1 MGEEATTDGTLH
13 TEQVFVL
20 SGPSGVGK
28 NAIVRR
34 LCESGR
40 AVRAVTATSRPPRP
54 GEEDGVDYYFVS
66 EQEFERWLREGRLL
80 EHTRYCGNYYGT
92 PASSVDR
99 ARRDG
104 RPVLLVI
111 EVDGALQLKR
121 KWPGVRLIF
130 IRPPSEQ
137 ELEQRLRQ
145 RADEDDESIARR
157 LAQARNEMAL
167 AERYDHV
174 VVNDRLEDAVERIAR
189 IVSGAGTPAQ

>member
-1 MGEEATTDGTLH
+1 MGEETTTDGIVH
-13 TEQVFVL
+13 PERVFVL

-34 LCESGR
+34 LCESGC
-40 AVRAVTATSRPPRP
+40 AVRAITATSRSPRP

-66 EQEFERWLREGRLL
+66 EQQFEQWLREGRLL

-99 ARRDG
+99 AARDG

-111 EVDGALQLKR
+111 DVDGALQLKR
-121 KWPGVRLIF
+121 KWPDARLIF

-137 ELEQRLRQ
+137 ELEQRLRE
-145 RADEDDESIARR
+145 RADEDDENMAQR
-157 LAQARNEMAL
+157 LAQARHEMAL
-167 AERYDHV
+167 ADRYDRV
-174 VVNDRLEDAVERIAR
+174 VVNDRLEDAVEQVAH
-189 IVSGAGTPAQ
+189 IVRSASPAH

>member
-1 MGEEATTDGTLH
+1 MGEETTTDGIVH
-13 TEQVFVL
+13 PERVFVL

-34 LCESGR
+34 LCESGC
-40 AVRAVTATSRPPRP
+40 AVRAITATSRSPRP

-66 EQEFERWLREGRLL
+66 EQQFEQWLREGRLL

-99 ARRDG
+99 AARDG

-111 EVDGALQLKR
+111 DVDGALQLKR
-121 KWPGVRLIF
+121 KWPDARLIF

-137 ELEQRLRQ
+137 ELEQRLRE
-145 RADEDDESIARR
+145 RADEDDENMAQR
-157 LAQARNEMAL
+157 LAQARHEMAL
-167 AERYDHV
+167 ADRYDHV
-174 VVNDRLEDAVERIAR
+174 VVNDRLEDAVEQVAH
-189 IVSGAGTPAQ
+189 IVRSASPAH

>member
-1 MGEEATTDGTLH
+1 MGEETTTDGIVH
-13 TEQVFVL
+13 PERVFVL

-34 LCESGR
+34 LCDSGC
-40 AVRAVTATSRPPRP
+40 AVRAITATSRSPRP

-66 EQEFERWLREGRLL
+66 EQQFEQWLREGRLL

-99 ARRDG
+99 AARDG

-111 EVDGALQLKR
+111 DVDGALQLKR
-121 KWPGVRLIF
+121 KWPDARLIF

-137 ELEQRLRQ
+137 ELEQRLRE
-145 RADEDDESIARR
+145 RADEDDENMAQR
-157 LAQARNEMAL
+157 LAQARHEMAL
-167 AERYDHV
+167 ADRYDHV
-174 VVNDRLEDAVERIAR
+174 VVNDRLEDAVEQVAH
-189 IVSGAGTPAQ
+189 IVRSASPAH